1 MSVSGSTG
9 TFVIRTPPA
18 QVRCPYCAVLLCT
31 LIACC
36 PAATSSS
43 NRYPRGYPASAPC
56 CVRLDAPRVSNG
68 QVSRSC
74 VCVRAGRLR
83 GGRRMQRFQRGE
95 GRSRQWRE
103 PWPPLPNSEVSKQHV
118 TRNSDAE
125 VDARHG
131 ALRLCLA
138 AVERTHLPRST
149 CTFAATMANLSAVSL
164 SRCPPRRRQRL
175 PGSCGSIIPSC
186 CAVAPS
192 WRRN

>member
-1 MSVSGSTG
+1 VSSETGWTTTLTSRLRRRLASCSSPSMRRLYRICRRWCATLPRCVLAMSVSGSTG

-103 PWPPLPNSEVSKQHV
+103 PRLPLPDSEVSKQHV

-138 AVERTHLPRST
+138 AVETHS
-149 CTFAATMANLSAVSL
+149 FAA
-164 SRCPPRRRQRL
+164 
-175 PGSCGSIIPSC
+175 
-186 CAVAPS
+186 
-192 WRRN
+192 